1 MMSFEQFALMH
12 GVDASRVVAG
22 SGIQRVPT
30 TTKPR
35 SKNGAVFFDGQRGW
49 VQNWEVGFDIHW
61 FDDPAAKGWSDEERR
76 AWIERKRI
84 LTAEQERAYANA
96 ARRAQAALSTTRMG
110 EHGYLM
116 FKGLKECRGL
126 VLPDGGLFIPMRNV
140 VTNELRGAQSIRWD
154 EETRKWV
161 KKMLHGM
168 KAKNAVFRLGPKTA
182 SETILCEGYATGLSI
197 ELAVRLL
204 RLNAAVMVCFSAGN
218 LVNVA
223 PQIKGRKFV
232 FADNDESQAGENA
245 AKKTGLPYC
254 MADTVGFD
262 ANDLHVRDGLYE
274 LADMVMRARTLEVA
288 A

>member
-22 SGIQRVPT
+22 SSIQRVPT

-116 FKGLKECRGL
+116 FKGLKECRVL

-140 VTNELRGAQSIRWD
+140 VTNELQGAQSIRWD

>member
-116 FKGLKECRGL
+116 FKGLKECRVL

-140 VTNELRGAQSIRWD
+140 VTNELQGAQSIRWD

-262 ANDLHVRDGLYE
+262 ANDLHVRDGLYK

>member
-1 MMSFEQFALMH
+1 
-12 GVDASRVVAG
+12 
-22 SGIQRVPT
+22 
-30 TTKPR
+30 
-35 SKNGAVFFDGQRGW
+35 
-49 VQNWEVGFDIHW
+49 
-61 FDDPAAKGWSDEERR
+61 
-76 AWIERKRI
+76 
-84 LTAEQERAYANA
+84 
-96 ARRAQAALSTTRMG
+96 
-110 EHGYLM
+110 
-116 FKGLKECRGL
+116 
-126 VLPDGGLFIPMRNV
+126 
-140 VTNELRGAQSIRWD
+140 
-154 EETRKWV
+154 
-161 KKMLHGM
+161 MLHGM

-262 ANDLHVRDGLYE
+262 ANDLHVRDGLYK